1 MAIPLAFIPVIS
13 QTITELFKFKTNT
26 MQKEAISLAVV
37 PAIVIVYTSMS
48 EVCADGCT
56 FTQAMFA
63 PSGVEYAALIT
74 GIVALAVRLNQ
85 KRKDTE
91 QAE

>member
-1 MAIPLAFIPVIS
+1 MNPLFIPVIS
-13 QTITELFKFKTNT
+13 KTIVELFKFGGS
-26 MQKEAISLAVV
+26 MRKEAIGLALT
-37 PAIVIVYTSMS
+37 PAIVTVYTSMS
-48 EVCADGCT
+48 EVCAESCT
-56 FTQAMFA
+56 FTEAIFA

-74 GIVALAVRLNQ
+74 GIVALCVHLNQ